1 MKTSAGILVYKK
13 ENNEIKVL
21 LAHMGGPFY
30 TNKDAGA
37 WDIPKG
43 EFEGENGLSAAHRE
57 FEEEIGQ
64 PAPIGEALDL
74 GTVKNSGKVVMIWA
88 VGGDLDVSKITS
100 NKFQMEWPPK
110 SGKLQEFPEVDKADW
125 FSLPEASIKIVKSRH
140 IFLDRLAD
148 RLNVKIEAKPE
159 QPSLF

>member
-1 MKTSAGILVYKK
+1 MKTRAGILVYKK